1 MVFLQSFH
9 RTLKR
14 SWILN
19 HYECSV
25 LTSDGNV
32 FERVQNFFHHALGVG
47 VVLAADSETAFQQ
60 IAGQSTPT
68 VVLDLRP
75 GQNTAEVAA
84 FLKEVINGKI
94 PALNVITIQEKL
106 LPVEVA
112 AYGDLLSQVTLPS
125 NSDWETEEELVES
138 LRQILESRR
147 AQPVPRRFVAE
158 AGELEIATFT
168 PALFPVLE
176 NLLRVA
182 HREVTLLIIG
192 STGTGKTTLAKFIHN
207 RSPRRDR
214 PFQTLACG
222 TLPADLI
229 ESELFGH
236 ARGAFTGADRNKIG
250 RFQAAG
256 RGTLLLD
263 EIDVLE
269 PKQQAKL
276 LRVIET
282 GEYEMVG
289 STETRLSEA
298 RLVVA
303 SNVNLEALTENSQ
316 FRADLYY
323 RLNVLEFPLPLLK
336 DRPLDIIPFA
346 MEFVAEFS
354 AKHEIPIHAVHED
367 FLDALKRYPWPGNIR
382 ELKNHIRR
390 AVLFCEDSQLTVND
404 LSPAIIRA
412 QFRES
417 CEQQTSGG
425 SSNGWTLSD
434 RVAQSEKEMLQE
446 ALRAHDNNRTAT
458 AKALGLSRVGL
469 YKKLRRLGI
478 VRSQSSKVT

>member
-1 MVFLQSFH
+1 M
-9 RTLKR
+9 
-14 SWILN
+14 N
-19 HYECSV
+19 NECVV
-25 LTSDGNV
+25 LTSDPDLR
-32 FERVQNFFHHALGVG
+32 ERVRNFFFEALDCQAEAVEHW
-47 VVLAADSETAFQQ
+47 ETAIEQ
-60 IAGQSTPT
+60 ISGQSVPT
-68 VVLDLRP
+68 AILDIRP
-75 GQNTAEVAA
+75 TADISQVAL
-84 FLKEVINGKI
+84 FLEAVIGGRL
-94 PALNVITIQEKL
+94 PALNVITVQDET
-106 LPVEVA
+106 LPVSVA
-112 AYGDLLSQVTLPS
+112 AYADLLSQQALPAEGPWDRS
-125 NSDWETEEELVES
+125 GELVER
-138 LRQILESRR
+138 LRQILSNRR
-147 AQPVPRRFVAE
+147 AQPIPRRFAAE
-158 AGELEIATFT
+158 TPEMEISTFT

-182 HREVTLLIIG
+182 HRDVTLLIIG
-192 STGTGKTTLAKFIHN
+192 ATGTGKSTLAKFIHD

-222 TLPADLI
+222 ALPADLI

-263 EIDVLE
+263 EIDVLD

-303 SNVNLEALTENSQ
+303 SNVNLEALTESSK

-336 DRPLDIIPFA
+336 DRPLDIVPLAMDFVKEFA
-346 MEFVAEFS
+346 T
-354 AKHEIPIHAVHED
+354 KHEITIDRVHQD

-390 AVLFCEDSQLTVND
+390 AVLFCEENALTPND
-404 LSPAIIRA
+404 LSPAIVRA
-412 QFRES
+412 QCAES
-417 CEQQTSGG
+417 PQEPSLGKP
-425 SSNGWTLSD
+425 SNGWTLSD
-434 RVAQSEKEMLQE
+434 RVAQSEKEMLQD

-458 AKALGLSRVGL
+458 AKSLGLSRVGL

-478 VRSQSSKVT
+478 TNPHAAKSS

>member
-1 MVFLQSFH
+1 MSNECVVLTQDLELGDRVRNFMEQTLDF
-9 RTLKR
+9 RTLL
-14 SWILN
+14 S
-19 HYECSV
+19 
-25 LTSDGNV
+25 T
-32 FERVQNFFHHALGVG
+32 
-47 VVLAADSETAFQQ
+47 DSHTTFQQ
-60 IAGQSTPT
+60 ISGQSVPT
-68 VVLDLRP
+68 VVLDARS
-75 GQNTAEVAA
+75 NTDLSEAKAFLDEVIQGAVPAVNILTVQDAELPIEIAA
-84 FLKEVINGKI
+84 F
-94 PALNVITIQEKL
+94 A
-106 LPVEVA
+106 
-112 AYGDLLSQVTLPS
+112 DLLSQATLPPDENWTDS
-125 NSDWETEEELVES
+125 EELVAS
-138 LRQILESRR
+138 LKEILTSRR
-147 AQPVPRRFVAE
+147 AQPVPRRFIAE
-158 AGELEIATFT
+158 AGELQIATFT
-168 PALFPVLE
+168 PSLFPVLE

-182 HREVTLLIIG
+182 HRDVTLLIIG
-192 STGTGKTTLAKFIHN
+192 ATGTGKTTLAKFIHN
-207 RSPRRDR
+207 CSARRDR

-222 TLPADLI
+222 ALPADLI

-256 RGTLLLD
+256 HGTLLLD
-263 EIDVLE
+263 EIDVLD

-289 STETRLSEA
+289 STETRISEA

-303 SNVNLEALTENSQ
+303 SNVNLESLTENSK

-336 DRPLDIIPFA
+336 DRPLDIVPLA
-346 MEFVAEFS
+346 MDFVDEFS
-354 AKHEIPIHAVHED
+354 QKHDIPIRSVHRD
-367 FLDALKRYPWPGNIR
+367 FLEALKRYPWPGNIR

-390 AVLFCEDSQLTVND
+390 AVLFCEQEQLTARD
-404 LSPAIIRA
+404 LSPAILRA
-412 QFRES
+412 QFLDS
-417 CEQQTSGG
+417 HDVMQ
-425 SSNGWTLSD
+425 SSSSSKGWTLSD

-478 VRSQSSKVT
+478 IKSQTTEVS

>member
-1 MVFLQSFH
+1 ME
-9 RTLKR
+9 K
-14 SWILN
+14 
-19 HYECSV
+19 ECVV
-25 LTSDGNV
+25 LTQDQELR
-32 FERVQNFFHHALGVG
+32 ERIQQFFQEALKCNTRF
-47 VVLAADSETAFQQ
+47 AEESESAFQQ
-60 IAGQSTPT
+60 ISRQSVPT
-68 VVLDLRP
+68 VVLDLDP
-75 GQNTAEVAA
+75 KTGIADLGL
-84 FLKEVINGKI
+84 FFKEVIGGRL
-94 PALNVITIQEKL
+94 PALNVITVHGQN
-106 LPVEVA
+106 LPVSVA
-112 AYGDLLSQVTLPS
+112 AYSDLLSQVCLSPAR
-125 NSDWETEEELVES
+125 DWKNDQDLIEAIS
-138 LRQILESRR
+138 QILESRR
-147 AQPVPRRFVAE
+147 ARPVPRRFVARADE
-158 AGELEIATFT
+158 VEISTFT
-168 PALFPVLE
+168 PSLFPVWE

-182 HREVTLLIIG
+182 HRDVTLLIIG
-192 STGTGKTTLAKFIHN
+192 ATGTGKTTLAKFIHN
-207 RSPRRDR
+207 CSPRRDR

-222 TLPADLI
+222 ALPADLI

-263 EIDVLE
+263 EIDVLD

-289 STETRLSEA
+289 STETKLSEA

-303 SNVNLEALTENSQ
+303 SNVNLEALTENSK

-336 DRPLDIIPFA
+336 DRPLDIVPMA
-346 MEFVAEFS
+346 MAFVAEFS
-354 AKHEIPIHAVHED
+354 ENHEIPIRSVHLD
-367 FLDALKRYPWPGNIR
+367 FLEALKRYSWPGNIR

-390 AVLFCEDSQLTVND
+390 AVLFCENEQLTVND
-404 LSPAIIRA
+404 LSPAILRP
-412 QFRES
+412 QFFDPSEKALS
-417 CEQQTSGG
+417 LSNGG
-425 SSNGWTLSD
+425 GWTLSD

-458 AKALGLSRVGL
+458 AKSLGLSRVGL

-478 VRSQSSKVT
+478 IHSEPAKVT

>member
-1 MVFLQSFH
+1 MG
-9 RTLKR
+9 
-14 SWILN
+14 N
-19 HYECSV
+19 ECVV
-25 LTSDGNV
+25 LTHDLEL
-32 FERVQNFFHHALGVG
+32 FDRIQEFLGSLDCQAVR
-47 VVLAADSETAFQQ
+47 AEDCETAFEQ
-60 IAGQSTPT
+60 ISGQSLPT
-68 VVLDLRP
+68 VILDVRP
-75 GQNTAEVAA
+75 GADLTGAAA
-84 FLKEVINGKI
+84 FLERVAFGEI
-94 PALNVITIQEKL
+94 PALNVLTVEGRS

-112 AYGDLLSQVTLPS
+112 ALADLLSQVKLPADGIWGQS
-125 NSDWETEEELVES
+125 AELIASV
-138 LRQILESRR
+138 RQVLESRR
-147 AQPVPRRFVAE
+147 AQPVPRRFVTE
-158 AGELEIATFT
+158 AGDVEISTFT
-168 PALFPVLE
+168 PAMFPVLE

-182 HREVTLLIIG
+182 HRDVTLLIIG
-192 STGTGKTTLAKFIHN
+192 ATGTGKTTLAKFIHH

-222 TLPADLI
+222 ALPADLI

-256 RGTLLLD
+256 HGTLLLD
-263 EIDVLE
+263 EIDVLD

-289 STETRLSEA
+289 STETKYSEA

-303 SNVNLEALTENSQ
+303 SNVNLESLTENAK

-323 RLNVLEFPLPLLK
+323 RLNVLEFPLPCLK
-336 DRPLDIIPFA
+336 DRPLDIVPLA
-346 MEFVAEFS
+346 MDFVHEFS
-354 AKHEIPIHAVHED
+354 AQHEIAIRLVHED
-367 FLDALKRYPWPGNIR
+367 FLDALKRYSWPGNIR

-390 AVLFCEDSQLTVND
+390 AVLFCENGELTTGD
-404 LSPAIIRA
+404 LSPAILRA
-412 QFRES
+412 QYCES
-417 CEQQTSGG
+417 ADFSEAGG
-425 SSNGWTLSD
+425 LRNTWTLSD
-434 RVAQSEKEMLQE
+434 RVAQSEKEMLKE

-478 VRSQSSKVT
+478 LQSHPVKAS

>member
-1 MVFLQSFH
+1 M
-9 RTLKR
+9 LK
-14 SWILN
+14 
-19 HYECSV
+19 
-25 LTSDGNV
+25 G
-32 FERVQNFFHHALGVG
+32 
-47 VVLAADSETAFQQ
+47 
-60 IAGQSTPT
+60 
-68 VVLDLRP
+68 
-75 GQNTAEVAA
+75 
-84 FLKEVINGKI
+84 
-94 PALNVITIQEKL
+94 
-106 LPVEVA
+106 
-112 AYGDLLSQVTLPS
+112 
-125 NSDWETEEELVES
+125 
-138 LRQILESRR
+138 ILESRR
-147 AQPVPRRFVAE
+147 ARPLPRRFVARADE
-158 AGELEIATFT
+158 VEISTFT
-168 PALFPVLE
+168 PALFPVWE

-182 HREVTLLIIG
+182 HRDVTLLIIG
-192 STGTGKTTLAKFIHN
+192 ATGTGKTTLAKFIHN
-207 RSPRRDR
+207 CSPRRDR

-222 TLPADLI
+222 ALPTDLI

-263 EIDVLE
+263 EIDVLD

-303 SNVNLEALTENSQ
+303 SNVNLEALTENSR

-336 DRPLDIIPFA
+336 DRPLDIVPLA
-346 MEFVAEFS
+346 MAFVAEFS
-354 AKHEIPIHAVHED
+354 ENHGIPVRTVHTD
-367 FLDALKRYPWPGNIR
+367 FLEALKRYSWPGNIR

-390 AVLFCEDSQLTVND
+390 AVLFCENEQLTVSD
-404 LSPAIIRA
+404 LSPAILRP
-412 QFRES
+412 QFFEPG
-417 CEQQTSGG
+417 EAFATHNGG
-425 SSNGWTLSD
+425 GGWTLSD

-458 AKALGLSRVGL
+458 AKSLGLSRVGL

-478 VRSQSSKVT
+478 INSEPAKMT

>member
-1 MVFLQSFH
+1 MNNECVILTQDSELLDRVRQFLEQSLEG
-9 RTLKR
+9 RTL
-14 SWILN
+14 
-19 HYECSV
+19 
-25 LTSDGNV
+25 
-32 FERVQNFFHHALGVG
+32 HAESCD
-47 VVLAADSETAFQQ
+47 AAFQQ
-60 IAGQSTPT
+60 ISGQSAPT
-68 VVLDLRP
+68 VILDARL
-75 GQNTAEVAA
+75 GQSVSESALFLEAVVAGR
-84 FLKEVINGKI
+84 L
-94 PALNVITIQEKL
+94 PAVNVITVQESH
-106 LPVEVA
+106 LPVELA
-112 AYGDLLSQVTLPS
+112 ALADLLSQVVLPA
-125 NSDWETEEELVES
+125 NEDWSQSETVVES
-138 LRQILESRR
+138 LREIFSSRR
-147 AQPVPRRFVAE
+147 AQPVPRRFVVE
-158 AGELEIATFT
+158 AGELEIATYT

-182 HREVTLLIIG
+182 HRDVTLLIIG
-192 STGTGKTTLAKFIHN
+192 ATGTGKTTLAKFIHN
-207 RSPRRDR
+207 RSASRDR

-222 TLPADLI
+222 ALPADLI

-256 RGTLLLD
+256 HGTLLLD

-303 SNVNLEALTENSQ
+303 SNVNLEALTETSK

-336 DRPLDIIPFA
+336 DRPLDIVSLA
-346 MEFVAEFS
+346 MEFVMECS
-354 AKHEIPIHAVHED
+354 RKHDIEIHAVNRD

-390 AVLFCEDSQLTVND
+390 AVLFCETQERSVND
-404 LSPAIIRA
+404 LSPTILRA
-412 QFRES
+412 QFF
-417 CEQQTSGG
+417 EQNEHSQAPG
-425 SSNGWTLSD
+425 SPGGWTLSD
-434 RVAQSEKEMLQE
+434 RVAQSEKEMLQD
-446 ALRAHDNNRTAT
+446 ALKAHGNNRTAT

-478 VRSQSSKVT
+478 VKSQTVGGRQ

>member
-1 MVFLQSFH
+1 MEH
-9 RTLKR
+9 
-14 SWILN
+14 
-19 HYECSV
+19 ECVV
-25 LTSDGNV
+25 LTRDANLCDAI
-32 FERVQNFFHHALGVG
+32 RRFFDEHFCCETHFSEDWESAIQQISGQSVPTVILDVR
-47 VVLAADSETAFQQ
+47 ASADSSEAASFLNAV
-60 IAGQSTPT
+60 IAG
-68 VVLDLRP
+68 RM
-75 GQNTAEVAA
+75 
-84 FLKEVINGKI
+84 
-94 PALNVITIQEKL
+94 PALNVITVQDDM
-106 LPVEVA
+106 LPIPVA
-112 AYGDLLSQVTLPS
+112 AYADLLSQVTLPADC
-125 NSDWETEEELVES
+125 DWAESEELVES
-138 LRQILESRR
+138 LKQILENRR
-147 AQPVPRRFVAE
+147 AQPIPRRFVAE
-158 AGELEIATFT
+158 AGEVEITTFT

-182 HREVTLLIIG
+182 HRDVTLLIIG

-207 RSPRRDR
+207 RSARRDR

-222 TLPADLI
+222 ALPADLI

-263 EIDVLE
+263 EIDVLD

-303 SNVNLEALTENSQ
+303 SNVNLEALTENAK

-336 DRPLDIIPFA
+336 DRPLDIVPLA

-354 AKHEIPIHAVHED
+354 AKHEIAIDSVHED

-390 AVLFCEDSQLTVND
+390 AVLFCENEQLTISD
-404 LSPAIIRA
+404 LSPAILRT
-412 QFRES
+412 QFAEPDG
-417 CEQQTSGG
+417 EPGHHKAN
-425 SSNGWTLSD
+425 NGWTLSD

-478 VRSQSSKVT
+478 INSQPAKST

>member
-1 MVFLQSFH
+1 MI
-9 RTLKR
+9 K
-14 SWILN
+14 
-19 HYECSV
+19 ECVV
-25 LTSDGNV
+25 LTQDLELGDRVKHFMEQMLV
-32 FERVQNFFHHALGVG
+32 FRT
-47 VVLAADSETAFQQ
+47 VLATHSQSVFQQ
-60 IAGQSTPT
+60 ISGHSIPT
-68 VVLDLRP
+68 VVLDARL
-75 GQNTAEVAA
+75 TADVSEVSD
-84 FLKEVINGKI
+84 FLKEVIQGAI
-94 PALNVITIQEKL
+94 PAVNILTVQDSE
-106 LPVEVA
+106 LPIEVA
-112 AYGDLLSQVTLPS
+112 AFTDMLSQTTLPWGE
-125 NSDWETEEELVES
+125 NWEDSPILVAEIKE
-138 LRQILESRR
+138 ILASRR
-147 AQPVPRRFVAE
+147 AQPVPRRFIAE
-158 AGELEIATFT
+158 AGELRIATFT
-168 PALFPVLE
+168 PSLFPVME

-182 HREVTLLIIG
+182 HRDVTLLIIG

-207 RSPRRDR
+207 CSTRRDR

-222 TLPADLI
+222 ALPADLI

-256 RGTLLLD
+256 HGTLLLD
-263 EIDVLE
+263 EIDVLD

-303 SNVNLEALTENSQ
+303 SNVNLESLTEKSK

-323 RLNVLEFPLPLLK
+323 RLNVLEFPLPLLR
-336 DRPLDIIPFA
+336 DRPLDIVPLA
-346 MEFVAEFS
+346 MDFVDEFS
-354 AKHEIPIHAVHED
+354 KKHDIPIRSVHRE
-367 FLDALKRYPWPGNIR
+367 FLDALKQYSWPGNIR

-390 AVLFCEDSQLTVND
+390 AVLFCEKERLTAND
-404 LSPAIIRA
+404 LSPAILRA
-412 QFRES
+412 QFQES
-417 CEQQTSGG
+417 RDPTRSTKA
-425 SSNGWTLSD
+425 SKGWTLSD

-478 VRSQSSKVT
+478 IKSQTTEVS

>member
-1 MVFLQSFH
+1 MD
-9 RTLKR
+9 
-14 SWILN
+14 N
-19 HYECSV
+19 HCV
-25 LTSDGNV
+25 LLTSDSDL
-32 FERVQNFFHHALGVG
+32 FERLRRFFREASKFRFLR
-47 VVLAADSETAFQQ
+47 SRTA
-60 IAGQSTPT
+60 
-68 VVLDLRP
+68 
-75 GQNTAEVAA
+75 
-84 FLKEVINGKI
+84 
-94 PALNVITIQEKL
+94 KL
-106 LPVEVA
+106 LFSRFRANRLLRLFSIFVEKPLSGKPPPFWAKSLPAACPPSTSSALMMEALPISVA
-112 AYGDLLSQVTLPS
+112 AYADLLSQERLKTKQR
-125 NSDWETEEELVES
+125 WEESEEIIES
-138 LRQILESRR
+138 LERILNSRR

-158 AGELEIATFT
+158 AEEVGIRTFT

-182 HREVTLLIIG
+182 HRDVTLLIIG

-207 RSPRRDR
+207 RSPRRER

-222 TLPADLI
+222 ALPADLI

-256 RGTLLLD
+256 SGTLLLD
-263 EIDVLE
+263 EIDVLD

-303 SNVNLEALTENSQ
+303 SNVNLEELTESAK

-323 RLNVLEFPLPLLK
+323 RLNVLEFPLPCLK
-336 DRPLDIIPFA
+336 DRPLDIVPLA
-346 MEFVAEFS
+346 MDFVAEF
-354 AKHEIPIHAVHED
+354 AEKHEIAIRSVHSD
-367 FLDALKRYPWPGNIR
+367 FLEALKTYPWPGNIR

-390 AVLFCEDSQLTVND
+390 AVLFCEGEQLTVND
-404 LSPAIIRA
+404 LSPAILRA
-412 QFRES
+412 QFFEPGEPERANS
-417 CEQQTSGG
+417 ARG
-425 SSNGWTLSD
+425 GWTLSD

-478 VRSQSSKVT
+478 LKSQPAKAT